1 MDKHYIGVRLSL
13 SLSDWVDL
21 GDIYPPARTLL
32 RYVANY
38 AKRTLMSDPKDS
50 FSLVQDYI
58 SVNRSLERTD
68 QTISLFKLLDIN
80 YSGVAAVYFMIF
92 QDELA
97 KQQEFVLY
105 NKYISPDVNF
115 SQMLSNYTRSI
126 DAHKRGIYG
135 EVERRQEML
144 EFLTKNFMHNISR
157 FEAILI
163 INIREEEAKNVVA
176 KAKLELDSD
185 EFMTLLNNA

>member
-21 GDIYPPARTLL
+21 GDIYPPARTFL

-115 SQMLSNYTRSI
+115 S
-126 DAHKRGIYG
+126 
-135 EVERRQEML
+135 
-144 EFLTKNFMHNISR
+144 
-157 FEAILI
+157 
-163 INIREEEAKNVVA
+163 
-176 KAKLELDSD
+176 
-185 EFMTLLNNA
+185 